1 MMTLRTRSL
10 LMVSAIFVLTVA
22 TGYLVS
28 NRMLAIGVSLLALP
42 FAFFIIDRM
51 VLRRVELLIGDVSHI
66 RDQPEK
72 MLRLPERGGDELD
85 RVSTAVNELL
95 DELDR
100 SQGQLRYDALH
111 DSLTGLGNRQLLLD
125 SLGVAQARQAAGVLP
140 RFALLLLDLDGF
152 KDINDLH
159 GHLVG
164 DRILKMV
171 ADRLTGG
178 IRLGDTATRLG
189 GDEFAMLIQSKDS
202 DHTEA
207 LAKRLLTLIAQ
218 PLKYENRTLQVF
230 VSIGVLEVTSCPN
243 GDTPEDL
250 LRRADMAMY
259 AAKHAGRNGYRYFS
273 DDMQVA
279 LSERKALEGELRLAL
294 ERDELEVWYQPVLSG
309 KHDRIVSVEALSRWT
324 HAQRGVIHPEMF
336 VPLAEEMHIIPALDQ
351 TVLRKACQLLPR
363 LREVNPDLT
372 MSVNLSVLT
381 LMQPGIAEYIADLLR
396 ENDLPGSALLLE
408 VTETALARNEKDLRG
423 PMATLRHQGVR
434 FQIDDFGTGY
444 SSLSRLH
451 LLPLD
456 IVKIDRSFVAEL
468 EHGDDRMCQAIIR
481 LAQLLEMQVI
491 AEGVE
496 SHTQRDSLIRLG
508 CDEMQGFLYS
518 RPVTAAALLDKIA
531 SNFGDMLEVEA

>member
-1 MMTLRTRSL
+1 
-10 LMVSAIFVLTVA
+10 MVSAIFVLTVL

-28 NRMLAIGVSLLALP
+28 NRILAIGVSLLALP
-42 FAFFIIDRM
+42 IGFFIIDRM

-72 MLRLPERGGDELD
+72 MLRLPDRGGDELG
-85 RVSTAVNELL
+85 RVSAAVNELL

-125 SLGVAQARQAAGVLP
+125 SLAVAQARQAAGVLP
-140 RFALLLLDLDGF
+140 RFSLLLLDLDGF

-171 ADRLTGG
+171 ADRLTGS
-178 IRLGDTATRLG
+178 IRIGDTATRLG
-189 GDEFAMLIQSKDS
+189 GDEFAMLIQSSDS
-202 DHTEA
+202 ANSEG

-218 PLKYENRTLQVF
+218 PLKYETRTLQVF
-230 VSIGVLEVTSCPN
+230 VSIGILDVTSCPN
-243 GDTPEDL
+243 GDTPDDL
-250 LRRADMAMY
+250 LRRADMSMY

-273 DDMQVA
+273 DDMQIA

-309 KHDRIVSVEALSRWT
+309 IQDRIVSVEALSRWT
-324 HAQRGVIHPEMF
+324 HKQRGIIHPAMF
-336 VPLAEEMHIIPALDQ
+336 VPLAEEMHIIPTLDQ
-351 TVLRKACQLLPR
+351 MVLRKACQLLPQ
-363 LREVNPDLT
+363 LRRINPDLT
-372 MSVNLSVLT
+372 ISVNLSVLT
-381 LMQPGIAEYIADLLR
+381 LMQPEIAEFIAGLLR

-408 VTETALARNEKDLRG
+408 VTETALARNEKDLRA
-423 PMATLRHQGVR
+423 PMATLRHLGVR

-481 LAQLLEMQVI
+481 LAQLLEMSVI

-518 RPVTAAALLDKIA
+518 RPVTAATLLEKIA
-531 SNFGDMLEVEA
+531 GDFADTAEA

>member
-10 LMVSAIFVLTVA
+10 LMVSAIFVLTVL

-28 NRMLAIGVSLLALP
+28 NRILAIGVSLLALP
-42 FAFFIIDRM
+42 IGFFIIDRM

-72 MLRLPERGGDELD
+72 MLRLPERGGDELG
-85 RVSTAVNELL
+85 RVSAAVNELL

-125 SLGVAQARQAAGVLP
+125 SLAVAQARQAAGVLP
-140 RFALLLLDLDGF
+140 RFSLLLLDLDGF

-171 ADRLTGG
+171 ADRLTGSM
-178 IRLGDTATRLG
+178 RLGDTATRLG
-189 GDEFAMLIQSKDS
+189 GDEFAMLIQSNES
-202 DHTEA
+202 AHSEG
-207 LAKRLLTLIAQ
+207 LAKRLLALIAQ
-218 PLKYENRTLQVF
+218 PLKYETRTLQVF
-230 VSIGVLEVTSCPN
+230 VSIGILDVSSCPN
-243 GDTPEDL
+243 GDTPDDL

-273 DDMQVA
+273 DDMQIA

-309 KHDRIVSVEALSRWT
+309 RRDRIVSVEALSRWT
-324 HAQRGVIHPEMF
+324 HRQRGEIYPAMF
-336 VPLAEEMHIIPALDQ
+336 VPLAEEMHVIPALDQ
-351 TVLRKACQLLPR
+351 MVLRKACELLPQLRR
-363 LREVNPDLT
+363 LNPELT

-381 LMQPGIAEYIADLLR
+381 LMQPEIAQYISDLLD
-396 ENDLPGSALLLE
+396 ENELPGSALLLE
-408 VTETALARNEKDLRG
+408 VTESALARNEKDLRT
-423 PMATLRHQGVR
+423 PMATLRDLGVR

-481 LAQLLEMQVI
+481 LAQLLEMSVI

-508 CDEMQGFLYS
+508 CDEMQGYLYS
-518 RPVTAAALLDKIA
+518 KPVPAKFLLARVADDLADTA
-531 SNFGDMLEVEA
+531 EVEG